1 MTIDIIV
8 YYHEQ
13 QDGLYHFFTLHHI
26 EEIGG
31 INFIHENF
39 EEAIIA
45 ATKIVKSLV
54 EIRNV
59 IAENLSE
66 EEPIT
71 LGEITFQRFT
81 LPNLKTVMA
90 QINRTKHTK
99 LLATSFDRNI
109 VDEIT
114 ERVLV
119 TYGYKV
125 ERIKSSGKEVC
136 IVSWEKD
143 MEESEE
149 IEALLTL

>member
-1 MTIDIIV
+1 MNIDIIV

-13 QDGLYHFFTLHHI
+13 QDGLYRFFTLHHI

-31 INFIHENF
+31 INFVHENF
-39 EEAIIA
+39 DEAVIA

-59 IAENLSE
+59 IAENLAE

-71 LGEITFQRFT
+71 LVEITIQRFT

-90 QINRTKHTK
+90 QINRIKHTK
-99 LLATSFDRNI
+99 LLATSFNRNI
-109 VDEIT
+109 VDEVT

-125 ERIKSSGKEVC
+125 ERIKKLDTEICV
-136 IVSWEKD
+136 VSWEKD
-143 MEESEE
+143 MKESEE